1 MVNIAIVF
9 NNLTSIELVE
19 NEFYNHSVKEELEN
33 PKCDF
38 VHIGD
43 NIFRKSEINYILVER
58 EETK

>member
-58 EETK
+58 EKTK